1 MKQTPFFEKH
11 TACGAR
17 MVDFSGWQMPIQYPD
32 GIVAEHLAT
41 RKHAGLFDV
50 SHMGRFHVSGSG
62 APAFLRYALTNDCD
76 RLAVG
81 HAHYTMLA
89 NETGGAIDDAFLY
102 RLSPE
107 KFLLVVNA
115 SNKDKD
121 WQHLQTV
128 LTDFSD
134 VDFQDIS
141 DPMAMLALQGPESGA
156 ILESL
161 ITEGALPE
169 QKRNALAQLKL
180 CGVKTIAA
188 RTGYT
193 GEPVCFE
200 LFIPAESAGSVWDK
214 LTAAGAKPIGLGSR
228 DTLRLEAGL
237 PLYGHELGIG
247 KDGAEIPVFAIGQAP
262 FAVSFDDPDRLFIGR
277 AALEK
282 QAAAKQRYKQGDFS
296 DTAALPKMVRQVR
309 LLDKG
314 IARDGAEVYYQ
325 GQPVGWVTSGT
336 MVPYWE
342 SNENRHG
349 QAELDRATLTDN
361 HAQRAVGLC
370 MIAPNVPVGSEIEL
384 EVRGRRLKA
393 KVVPRNLENRKANTT
408 YAVI

>member
-1 MKQTPFFEKH
+1 MKQTPFFAKH

-50 SHMGRFHVSGSG
+50 SHMGRFQVSGPG
-62 APAFLRYALTNDCD
+62 VPGFLQYALTNDSD

-102 RLSPE
+102 RLSQE
-107 KFLLVVNA
+107 TFLLVVNA

-121 WQHLQTV
+121 RQHLQAV
-128 LTDFSD
+128 LTDFGS
-134 VDFQDIS
+134 VDFQDVS
-141 DPMAMLALQGPESGA
+141 DPMAMLALQGPESEV

-161 ITEGALPE
+161 VTEGMLPE
-169 QKRNALAQLKL
+169 SKRNALGQVKL
-180 CGVKTIAA
+180 CGVETIAA

-200 LFIPAESAGSVWDK
+200 LFIPADSAEGLWDK
-214 LTAAGAKPIGLGSR
+214 LTAAGAKPIGLGAR

-247 KDGAEIPVFAIGQAP
+247 KDGNEIPVFAIPQAP
-262 FAVSFDDPDRLFIGR
+262 FAVSFEDPDRQFIGR
-277 AALEK
+277 DALEK
-282 QAAAKQRYKQGDFS
+282 QAAAKQRYKTGDFS
-296 DTAALPKMVRQVR
+296 DTAALPKVVRQVR

-325 GQPVGWVTSGT
+325 GQLVGWMTSGT
-336 MVPYWE
+336 MVPYWTV
-342 SNENRHG
+342 R
-349 QAELDRATLTDN
+349 DTVLTDE

-370 MIAPNVPVGSEIEL
+370 IVAPNIPVGSEIEI

-393 KVVPRNLENRKANTT
+393 EVVARNLENRKGDTA
-408 YAVI
+408 YALL